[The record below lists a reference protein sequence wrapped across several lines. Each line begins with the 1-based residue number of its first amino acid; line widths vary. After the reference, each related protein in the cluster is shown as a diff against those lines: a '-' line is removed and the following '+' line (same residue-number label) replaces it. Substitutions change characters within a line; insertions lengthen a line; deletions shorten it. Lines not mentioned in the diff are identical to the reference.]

1 MRNALSCGDVRFAR
15 EGPETGCCPS
25 LAGRD
30 RSVLT
35 PSVAGED
42 LLSICPFCL
51 FFWISEETWKKWE
64 SFEVFYSSVQ
74 DAVAF
79 WVGGVRPWGHAA
91 SCTVFLTPGSVLRR
105 VCTSGIH
112 PTPPASLGP
121 HRTCQS
127 HHFLLPP
134 PVFPTTI
141 AGCPVGGEGW
151 REGWHPRGVVPVHA
165 VPPMPGCTLVCDGT
179 PPTAPGDTRPP
190 CTAVPS

>member
-1 MRNALSCGDVRFAR
+1 MRNALSCGDGRFAR

-42 LLSICPFCL
+42 LPSICPFCL
-51 FFWISEETWKKWE
+51 FLDFRGDLEKVGIIRGVLFFRAGCC
-64 SFEVFYSSVQ
+64 SFLGGRRE
-74 DAVAF
+74 AV
-79 WVGGVRPWGHAA
+79 GTRS

-112 PTPPASLGP
+112 PTPLASLGP

-179 PPTAPGDTRPP
+179 PPTAPGDTRPL